1 MPDGRASS
9 PLGVR
14 LLHGARRRA
23 ARARPAWLGRL
34 VFLTLVGGAVFSSP
48 VAGQGTTSTPARFSA
63 VAASASYSCELRSN
77 GTITCWGDDLG
88 WVVTL
93 PDGREEA
100 SVSIGEFSAIATS
113 GFHACGLRTDG
124 TITCWGSNVSGQMDA
139 PPRQS
144 GAVTAGWE
152 HSCGLRTDAT
162 ITCWGHDGSGKV
174 TGRASSNRIGHFGD
188 GAANSG

>member
-1 MPDGRASS
+1 MPDGHASS

-113 GFHACGLRTDG
+113 GFHACGLRTNG
-124 TITCWGSNVSGQMDA
+124 TITCWGGNWAGQAD
-139 PPRQS
+139 PPDGQFS
-144 GAVTAGWE
+144 AVTIGLL
-152 HSCGLRTDAT
+152 HSCGLHTEGT
-162 ITCWGHDGSGKV
+162 ITCWGHDGFGQVS
-174 TGRASSNRIGHFGD
+174 GRASSNRIGHFGD
-188 GAANSG
+188 GAARPG